1 MSSVSD
7 RKLHKTKRKKARG
20 RTRVR
25 KRNKRNSGKQKVK
38 TLKVKTLKDVI
49 KSMMAY
55 KENKKNTEKNRMMS
69 LSKKP
74 ISPYELEKIEK
85 LYHRFKIYKMKP
97 DEFINMTT
105 PFSIHTVKDFKG
117 FKQEGVKW
125 NQLQCK
131 KKKNLTSNLKVK
143 SMCKADNTLEKV
155 FVLMTGK
162 RLPVL
167 RSLRDY
173 VRGIQN
179 GYITHTDHTK
189 LFKYLFEQES
199 RLQRKT
205 TYDMMWSNNNLDIPI
220 LNFKIGYSGQDF

>member
-7 RKLHKTKRKKARG
+7 RKSHKTKIKRVKE

-38 TLKVKTLKDVI
+38 TLKDII

-55 KENKKNTEKNRMMS
+55 KENKKNTEKNRMLR

-74 ISPYELEKIEK
+74 ISSRELENIEK
-85 LYHRFKIYKMKP
+85 LYHRFKTYKMKP
-97 DEFINMTT
+97 DEFINMDT
-105 PFSIHTVKDFKG
+105 PSSIRTVKDFKG
-117 FKQEGVKW
+117 FKQKGVEW

-131 KKKNLTSNLKVK
+131 KEKNITPNLKVK
-143 SMCKADNTLEKV
+143 SMCKADDTLEQV
-155 FVLMTGK
+155 FVQMSDK

-179 GYITHTDHTK
+179 GYITHSDHTK

-199 RLQRKT
+199 RLERKMH
-205 TYDMMWSNNNLDIPI
+205 YDMMWYNHNLDIPI